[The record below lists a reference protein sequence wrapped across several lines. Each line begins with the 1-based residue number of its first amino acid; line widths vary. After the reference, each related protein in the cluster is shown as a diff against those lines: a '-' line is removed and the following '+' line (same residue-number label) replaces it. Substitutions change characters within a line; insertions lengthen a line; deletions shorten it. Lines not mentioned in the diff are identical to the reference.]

1 MALREIPHPEELYVD
16 EFRDPKKADRL
27 LREIRT
33 LVDKIPVCRVRPL
46 QIMEVCG
53 GHTHAIFKW
62 GLKDYCR
69 TASSL
74 CMAWLSGLRAADGAG
89 RRLRRIGRAPE
100 RDPGDLGRCDPRARL
115 TQKPVAGQG
124 GRDRRAHRLFAAR
137 RVENRA
143 RPPGQGGRLLRPR
156 LRNDDAE
163 HGLDGIAGRARGHPQ
178 FLAVVQSHHNHC
190 DDQSDPRLAR
200 ADIGRVSR
208 AGACQHGHWHCT
220 LPVHC
225 RALQKA
231 DRRRRVRA
239 ARHSAGDRN
248 GSASARRGTLRRREP
263 IPAHR
268 ARDRQR
274 PRAENRRLQG
284 LPVRRG
290 FEGRDQALAVQGI
303 WRRLRTRDAAR
314 RADGVE
320 RRGLRGLLQLRRRA
334 AHPEAT
340 E

>member
-69 TASSL
+69 TASSW

-89 RRLRRIGRAPE
+89 RRSRRIGRAPE
-100 RDPGDLGRCDPRARL
+100 RDPGDLWRCDPSARL

-137 RVENRA
+137 RVDDRA

-208 AGACQHGHWHCT
+208 AGHVSMVIGTAPYRFIAEHYKKPIVVAGFEPLDILQSIAMVLRQLAEERCVVENQYRRIVPETGNGPGLKIADPKACQDGEV
-220 LPVHC
+220 L
-225 RALQKA
+225 KA
-231 DRRRRVRA
+231 
-239 ARHSAGDRN
+239 
-248 GSASARRGTLRRREP
+248 
-263 IPAHR
+263 
-268 ARDRQR
+268 
-274 PRAENRRLQG
+274 
-284 LPVRRG
+284 
-290 FEGRDQALAVQGI
+290 
-303 WRRLRTRDAAR
+303 
-314 RADGVE
+314 
-320 RRGLRGLLQLRRRA
+320 
-334 AHPEAT
+334 
-340 E
+340 